1 MTKLSSSKVYHI
13 SPMYLRNLEIEQ
25 DIPGCTGTVH
35 DRENAYEGTVRA
47 HLTREQKEAKYDTL
61 KESIRHEGFKEE
73 FPIIIMLARVNDED
87 QIFQGHHRLNIAIEL
102 EIPTV
107 PVRFI
112 VGGGSSEIKAN

>member
-1 MTKLSSSKVYHI
+1 MMMMMKTAAAVTISSSEVYHI
-13 SPMYLRNLEIEQ
+13 SPIHLRDSGIEE
-25 DIPGCTGTVH
+25 DIPGCTGTIH
-35 DRENAYEGTVRA
+35 DRENAYEGTKRA

-73 FPIIIMLARVNDED
+73 FPIIIILRRNNKHD
-87 QIFQGHHRLNIAIEL
+87 QIFQGNHRLNIAIEL

-112 VGGGSSEIKAN
+112 IE